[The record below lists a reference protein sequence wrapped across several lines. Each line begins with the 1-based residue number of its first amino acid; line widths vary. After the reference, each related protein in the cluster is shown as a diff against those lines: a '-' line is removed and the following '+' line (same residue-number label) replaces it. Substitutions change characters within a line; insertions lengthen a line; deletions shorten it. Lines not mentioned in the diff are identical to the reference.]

1 MNSNNNRSPPLRTG
15 EICTIS
21 PIGLSPGEMI
31 ATLEQDRSVAPG
43 LNTNAARRDFVHRN
57 TGRTVWWPLRLAA
70 FLVVVAPLLVTAQSE
85 AQVSH
90 QGSKLVGTFAIGPAY
105 QGSSVA
111 LSADGNT
118 AIVGGLMDDKLN
130 GAVWV
135 FTRNGVVWTQQ
146 GSKLVGTGAVGQA
159 GQGISIALS
168 ADGNTAIVGGP
179 YDNGSTGAAW
189 VFTRN
194 GGLWTQDG
202 SKLVGSGV
210 PEIARQGASVALSA
224 DGDTAMVGGPYDNSF
239 TGAVWVFTRH
249 GGAWTQQG
257 SKLVGT
263 GAVESSRQGT
273 SIALSADGNTALV
286 GAVGDNWYAGAAW
299 VFIRSGAVWTQ
310 QGSKLVGPGAV
321 GNALGQGISVA
332 LSADG
337 NTAIVGGAGD
347 NAYTGAAWVFTR
359 SGTVWTQ
366 QGSKLVGTGVI
377 GKASQAHSVALS
389 ADGNT
394 AIISGPRD
402 NSSSGA
408 AWIFTRS
415 GPVWTQQGS
424 KLVGAGAVGNARQGS
439 SLALSADGNTVIV
452 GGISD
457 NMMSGAAWVHSRSG
471 TVWTQQHLG
480 F

>member
-21 PIGLSPGEMI
+21 PIGLSPDEMI

-43 LNTNAARRDFVHRN
+43 LNTNAARRGFVHRI
-57 TGRTVWWPLRLAA
+57 TRRTVWWPLRLAA

-90 QGSKLVGTFAIGPAY
+90 QGSKLVGTFAVGPAY

-118 AIVGGLMDDKLN
+118 AIVGGLMDNKLN
-130 GAVWV
+130 GAVWA
-135 FTRNGVVWTQQ
+135 FTRNGT
-146 GSKLVGTGAVGQA
+146 
-159 GQGISIALS
+159 
-168 ADGNTAIVGGP
+168 
-179 YDNGSTGAAW
+179 
-189 VFTRN
+189 
-194 GGLWTQDG
+194 
-202 SKLVGSGV
+202 
-210 PEIARQGASVALSA
+210 
-224 DGDTAMVGGPYDNSF
+224 
-239 TGAVWVFTRH
+239 
-249 GGAWTQQG
+249 AWTQQG

-263 GAVESSRQGT
+263 
-273 SIALSADGNTALV
+273 
-286 GAVGDNWYAGAAW
+286 
-299 VFIRSGAVWTQ
+299 
-310 QGSKLVGPGAV
+310 GAV

-408 AWIFTRS
+408 EWVFTRS
-415 GPVWTQQGS
+415 GTVWTQQGS